1 MDVTWP
7 YLITCT
13 GNQWTLLARLLEKQ
27 VSWSVSDAVSLLNV
41 WFSLLKL
48 ESIESSDWLLR
59 ETWPLIL
66 LDNSYTSEEK
76 RNSSYVY
83 SEYVTCLYSIIW
95 YSE

>member
-7 YLITCT
+7 YLIICT

-27 VSWSVSDAVSLLNV
+27 VSWSPTASLLNV

-66 LDNSYTSEEK
+66 LDNSYTLEEK
-76 RNSSYVY
+76 RNSSDVY